1 MDAKKF
7 SEHLIFER
15 LEQLRET
22 LNAENAIDIIGVED
36 YNFMESFYSYTSM
49 QLKLVLFTL
58 VTEKELNA
66 ISSEINAGVP
76 QLNAFLGSK
85 NQGHLTN
92 ALNNFNSALSR
103 VTRLPIPIT
112 KKGFDY
118 SGDISNFQKTI
129 KEAYESINKQNE
141 ELKESLKLIEKDLQ
155 AKNDLVIQLQSQLST
170 KEVEIQNVL
179 SQYNTEFEK
188 IKSSNNTVFENERT
202 RFNSE
207 IEADRKRYQEEI
219 EKEKNTFKEAFE
231 KQISDLQNETKS
243 TIENLKQK
251 LEEAKKIVN
260 IVGNVGVTGNYQ
272 KIASEHK
279 TTANTF
285 RWISI
290 GIMIVMSGLL
300 IWTIIDLSKD
310 GFDLY
315 KSIVRIVAATILTY
329 PAIYASKESS
339 RHRVLETK
347 NRNLELELASLGPFI
362 ELLSEDKKE
371 KIKEDLV
378 YRYFGNGLSEEN
390 VKESEED
397 VSING
402 LEKIIKAMLPLIK
415 K

>member
-66 ISSEINAGVP
+66 ISSEINAGVSH
-76 QLNAFLGSK
+76 LNAFVGSK

>member
-22 LNAENAIDIIGVED
+22 LNADNAIDIIGVEN
-36 YNFMESFYSYTSM
+36 YNFMESFHSYTSM

>member
-7 SEHLIFER
+7 SEHIIFER

-219 EKEKNTFKEAFE
+219 EKEKNIFKEAFE

>member
-7 SEHLIFER
+7 SEHIIFER

-179 SQYNTEFEK
+179 SQYKTEFEK
-188 IKSSNNTVFENERT
+188 IKSSNNTVFENEKT

>member
-36 YNFMESFYSYTSM
+36 YNFIESFYSYTSM

-66 ISSEINAGVP
+66 ISSEINAGVS

-103 VTRLPIPIT
+103 VTRLPIPVT

-315 KSIVRIVAATILTY
+315 KSKVRIVAATILTY

>member
-22 LNAENAIDIIGVED
+22 LNADNAIDIIGVEN
-36 YNFMESFYSYTSM
+36 YNFMESFHSYTSM

-390 VKESEED
+390 VKQSEED

>member
-219 EKEKNTFKEAFE
+219 EKEKNIFKEAFE

-279 TTANTF
+279 STANTF

>member
-36 YNFMESFYSYTSM
+36 YNFIESFYSYTSM

-66 ISSEINAGVP
+66 ISSEINAGVS

-103 VTRLPIPIT
+103 VTRLPIPVT

>member
-179 SQYNTEFEK
+179 SQYKTEFEK
-188 IKSSNNTVFENERT
+188 IKSSNNTVFENEKT